1 MNKEKFLKILDD
13 RKDDLHHYL
22 QEHKAHWVSID
33 VLEKATTTV
42 GNIVAAMRDCPEVF
56 AELDEDQISIIV
68 ATLQFEDFIADMSDS
83 YQTTLSEQSQNSS
96 LRRKLSELIGQ
107 RLPKEL

>member
-1 MNKEKFLKILDD
+1 MDKEKFLKILDD

-68 ATLQFEDFIADMSDS
+68 ATLQFEDFIADISDS

-107 RLPKEL
+107 RLPEKL